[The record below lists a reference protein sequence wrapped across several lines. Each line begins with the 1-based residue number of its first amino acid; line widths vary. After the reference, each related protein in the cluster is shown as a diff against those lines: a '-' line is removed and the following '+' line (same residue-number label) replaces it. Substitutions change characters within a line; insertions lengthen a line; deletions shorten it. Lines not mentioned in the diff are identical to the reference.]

1 MLKWMIDE
9 EYSSGSIFSKII
21 LTKFDKI
28 KFQNLGI
35 RQRCKNK
42 SRWGRSIILEET
54 GFQYFSHTQRMFD
67 EKFCLILRFESF
79 LKFTK
84 GPLQE
89 KIIPPPHSTLP
100 HRLPPPLA
108 SDCAMEARTL
118 TATSNARVTNKDDV
132 EMLFHPPSL
141 PPPSTRSEE
150 IPGSRQSLHSSPH
163 SFRLP
168 MSRPKHGFE
177 VGTAW
182 RTNETKA
189 LGDASPGSRSFLS
202 QVLVGW

>member
-42 SRWGRSIILEET
+42 SRWGRSIILEEI

-108 SDCAMEARTL
+108 SDCAMEARIL
-118 TATSNARVTNKDDV
+118 TATSNARVTNR
-132 EMLFHPPSL
+132 MMWRCFFIRPPFL
-141 PPPSTRSEE
+141 PQAPVQRRSPVPGRVCILLLTASAFPCPAPNMVLKLALLGEQMRQKRLATHLQVPVPSYPRS
-150 IPGSRQSLHSSPH
+150 
-163 SFRLP
+163 
-168 MSRPKHGFE
+168 
-177 VGTAW
+177 W
-182 RTNETKA
+182 
-189 LGDASPGSRSFLS
+189 
-202 QVLVGW
+202 